1 MQNWYIFARTKS
13 FLPTIIGRSNLIE
26 HNSQKLEQ
34 EKTFPVNNLS
44 TKQRR
49 GSSDSIPLLIN
60 GDSCTELR
68 EIRQE
73 YISTISS

>member
-1 MQNWYIFARTKS
+1 M
-13 FLPTIIGRSNLIE
+13 IGRSNMIE
-26 HNSQKLEQ
+26 SNSQKLEQ
-34 EKTFPVNNLS
+34 EKFPPNNLTQS
-44 TKQRR
+44 RR

-60 GDSCTELR
+60 GDACTELR